1 MKLKK
6 LIIGLAVFTFIAAQS
21 VCFAHPSQDSAIRNI
36 INQYK
41 GGNYLGCINSS
52 DKVIEQNPSNIFAYY
67 YKALAYTQLGKKDD
81 AQQAF
86 DQVITLNSNTTLV
99 EYAKKANACLSS
111 PEECA
116 KYQKEVSSLE
126 QFIKSNKFYDSS
138 VQAEVNQKK
147 LDRIRENI
155 NDELGKPKKSEMPT
169 NDEIAGAVKTLAKLG
184 INPLA
189 GMNNAYANSQMMQ
202 MSMLLGDNSS
212 NNNTMNMLPMM
223 LMNQN
228 NGQALSPELIQ
239 TMMMN
244 QMSPA
249 L

>member
-6 LIIGLAVFTFIAAQS
+6 LIIGLAVFTFIAAQT
-21 VCFAHPSQDSAIRNI
+21 VCMAQPSQDSAIRGI

-41 GGNYLGCINSS
+41 GGNYLGCIDSS
-52 DKVIEQNPSNIFAYY
+52 NKVITKNPSNIFAYY
-67 YKALAYTQLGKKDD
+67 YKALAYTQLGKKED

-86 DQVITLNSNTTLV
+86 EKVISLNSNSTLV
-99 EYAKKANACLSS
+99 EYAKQANACISS
-111 PEECA
+111 PEDCA
-116 KYQKEVSSLE
+116 KYQKEASSLE
-126 QFIKSNKFYDSS
+126 QFIKSNKFYDTA
-138 VQAEVNQKK
+138 VQSEVNQKK

-155 NDELGKPKKSEMPT
+155 NDELGPKKSEMPT
-169 NDEIAGAVKTLAKLG
+169 NDEIAGAVKTLAQLG

-189 GMNNAYANSQMMQ
+189 GMNNAYANPQMMQ
-202 MSMLLGDNSS
+202 MSMLLGDNTAS
-212 NNNTMNMLPMM
+212 NNSMNMLPMM

-228 NGQALSPELIQ
+228 NGQSLSPELIQ

>member
-6 LIIGLAVFTFIAAQS
+6 TFIGLAIISLLTVQVACFAQS
-21 VCFAHPSQDSAIRNI
+21 TPDSAIRSI
-36 INQYK
+36 IKQYK
-41 GGNYLGCINSS
+41 TGNYIGCIDSS
-52 DKVIEQNPSNIFAYY
+52 NKIITNNPSNIFAYY
-67 YKALAYTQLGKKDD
+67 YKGLAYTQLGKKEE
-81 AQQAF
+81 AKQAF

-99 EYAKKANACLSS
+99 EYSKHANACLNS
-111 PEECA
+111 PEECT
-116 KYQKEVSSLE
+116 KYQEESSSLD
-126 QFIKSNKFYDSS
+126 QFIKSNKFYDQS
-138 VQAEVNQKK
+138 VQSEVNQKK

-155 NDELGKPKKSEMPT
+155 NDELGSKKSEIPT
-169 NDEIAGAVKTLAKLG
+169 NDEIANAVKTLAKIG

-189 GMNNAYANSQMMQ
+189 GMNTTYSTPQMMQ

-228 NGQALSPELIQ
+228 NGQTISPELMQ
-239 TMMMN
+239 TIMMN

>member
-6 LIIGLAVFTFIAAQS
+6 LLIGLTIFTFIITQSICLAQTT
-21 VCFAHPSQDSAIRNI
+21 PDSAIKGI

-41 GGNYLGCINSS
+41 AGNYLGCIDSS
-52 DKVIEQNPSNIFAYY
+52 NKIIKNNPSNIFAYY
-67 YKALAYTQLGKKDD
+67 YKGLSYTQLGKKED
-81 AQQAF
+81 AKQAF
-86 DQVITLNSNTTLV
+86 EHVVTLNSNATLV
-99 EYAKKANACLSS
+99 EYAKQANACINS
-111 PEECA
+111 PEECT
-116 KYQKEVSSLE
+116 KNQKEASSLD
-126 QFIKSNKFYDSS
+126 QFIKSNKFYDTS
-138 VQAEVNQKK
+138 VQSEVNQKK

-155 NDELGKPKKSEMPT
+155 NDELGPKKSEMPT
-169 NDEIAGAVKTLAKLG
+169 NDEIANAVKTLAKVG

-189 GMNNAYANSQMMQ
+189 GLNSAYTNPQMMQ

-212 NNNTMNMLPMM
+212 SNNAMNMLPMM

-228 NGQALSPELIQ
+228 NSQSLSPELLQ
-239 TMMMN
+239 TIMMN

>member
-6 LIIGLAVFTFIAAQS
+6 LIIGLAVFTFMAAQS
-21 VCFAHPSQDSAIRNI
+21 VCLAQPSQDSAVRGI

-41 GGNYLGCINSS
+41 GGNYLGCIDSS
-52 DKVIEQNPSNIFAYY
+52 NKVIEQNPSNIFAYY

-81 AQQAF
+81 ARQAF
-86 DQVITLNSNTTLV
+86 DQVITLNSNSTLV
-99 EYAKKANACLSS
+99 EYAKKANACINS

-116 KYQKEVSSLE
+116 KYQQETSSLE
-126 QFIKSNKFYDSS
+126 QFIKSNKFYDTS
-138 VQAEVNQKK
+138 VQSQVNQKK

-155 NDELGKPKKSEMPT
+155 NDELGKPQKSEVPT
-169 NDEIAGAVKTLAKLG
+169 NDEIASAVKTLAKLG

-228 NGQALSPELIQ
+228 NGQLSPELIQ

-244 QMSPA
+244 QMTPA